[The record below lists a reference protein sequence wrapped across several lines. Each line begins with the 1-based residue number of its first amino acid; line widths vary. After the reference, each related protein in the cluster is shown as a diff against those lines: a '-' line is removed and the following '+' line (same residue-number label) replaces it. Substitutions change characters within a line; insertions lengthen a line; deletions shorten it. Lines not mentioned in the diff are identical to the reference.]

1 MMRRLL
7 TRPVGYVV
15 AVALVVVGLMNQGA
29 AFNGASLMFLAGLNL
44 PATVALSPSVAAHPH
59 PDALS
64 SSEERIRA
72 R

>member
-15 AVALVVVGLMNQGA
+15 AVAMIVVGLMNQGA
-29 AFNGASLMFLAGLNL
+29 AFNGASLMFLAGLIL
-44 PATVALSPSVAAHPH
+44 LVEVALTHSVADDPQPGAV
-59 PDALS
+59 S
-64 SSEERIRA
+64 SSEGRSRA

>member
-15 AVALVVVGLMNQGA
+15 AVALIVVGL
-29 AFNGASLMFLAGLNL
+29 LNL
-44 PATVALSPSVAAHPH
+44 SGVANSAPALIFAGAWLLISVALTHSVADDAHPGA
-59 PDALS
+59 PS

>member
-15 AVALVVVGLMNQGA
+15 AVALIVVGLLNQGG
-29 AFNGASLMFLAGLNL
+29 AFNGASLVFLAGLVLLVNM
-44 PATVALSPSVAAHPH
+44 ALTHSVADDAHPG
-59 PDALS
+59 ALS

>member
-15 AVALVVVGLMNQGA
+15 AVALVVVGLLNQGA
-29 AFNGASLMFLAGLNL
+29 AFNGASLMFLAGLILLVN
-44 PATVALSPSVAAHPH
+44 VALTHSVAEDPH
-59 PDALS
+59 PGALS

>member
-29 AFNGASLMFLAGLNL
+29 AFNGASLMFLAGLILLAN
-44 PATVALSPSVAAHPH
+44 VALSHSVAEDPH
-59 PDALS
+59 PGALS
-64 SSEERIRA
+64 SSEERSRA

>member
-15 AVALVVVGLMNQGA
+15 AVALIVVGLMNQGA
-29 AFNGASLMFLAGLNL
+29 AFNGASLMFLAGLILLAN
-44 PATVALSPSVAAHPH
+44 VALSHSVTDDPH
-59 PDALS
+59 PGAPS

>member
-1 MMRRLL
+1 MMRRRL
-7 TRPVGYVV
+7 TRPAGYVV

-29 AFNGASLMFLAGLNL
+29 AFNGASLMFLAGLILLVN
-44 PATVALSPSVAAHPH
+44 VALTHSVADDTHPG
-59 PDALS
+59 ALS

>member
-15 AVALVVVGLMNQGA
+15 AVVMIVVGLLNQGA
-29 AFNGASLMFLAGLNL
+29 VFNSATGMVFAGGWLL
-44 PATVALSPSVAAHPH
+44 ICMALTRSVADDAHPGA
-59 PDALS
+59 PS